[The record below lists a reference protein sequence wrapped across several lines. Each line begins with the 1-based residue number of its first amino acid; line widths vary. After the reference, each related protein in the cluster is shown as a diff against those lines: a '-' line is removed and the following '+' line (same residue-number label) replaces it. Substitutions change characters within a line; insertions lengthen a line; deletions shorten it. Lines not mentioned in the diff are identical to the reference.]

1 MIELMQTIMTGAAT
15 QAQIGAALTALRV
28 KGETVEEIA
37 AAAEVMRGLSTKVA
51 LSTGGLV
58 DICGTGGSG
67 LPKFNVSTA
76 SAFVAAGAGVRV
88 AKHGNRAASGK
99 SGAADVL
106 EAAGVQLTLT
116 PEQVA
121 HCVESVGVGFL
132 FAQNH
137 HSAMRHAV
145 GARKELKFRTMF
157 NLLGPLSNPAGTEN
171 QVLGVFDPV
180 WLRPL
185 AEVLQKLRSRRVMV
199 VHSEDGLDEL
209 SVAAPTRVVELV
221 NGTISEY
228 SVSPEDVGIETQSW
242 DDLRIEN
249 SQESLA
255 LVMAA
260 LTGSHRTASD
270 FVCLNAG
277 AAIYVS
283 GASENL
289 AEGVAQAK
297 QSIASGAAKAKF
309 DQLISLTQQLT
320 ADMP

>member
-1 MIELMQTIMTGAAT
+1 
-15 QAQIGAALTALRV
+15 
-28 KGETVEEIA
+28 
-37 AAAEVMRGLSTKVA
+37 
-51 LSTGGLV
+51 
-58 DICGTGGSG
+58 
-67 LPKFNVSTA
+67 
-76 SAFVAAGAGVRV
+76 
-88 AKHGNRAASGK
+88 
-99 SGAADVL
+99 
-106 EAAGVQLTLT
+106 
-116 PEQVA
+116 
-121 HCVESVGVGFL
+121 
-132 FAQNH
+132 
-137 HSAMRHAV
+137 
-145 GARKELKFRTMF
+145 
-157 NLLGPLSNPAGTEN
+157 
-171 QVLGVFDPV
+171 
-180 WLRPL
+180 
-185 AEVLQKLRSRRVMV
+185 
-199 VHSEDGLDEL
+199 
-209 SVAAPTRVVELV
+209 
-221 NGTISEY
+221 
-228 SVSPEDVGIETQSW
+228 VSPEDVGIETQSW